1 MYKEEKC
8 MGLVVQNVNVYLVDR
23 GSGRP
28 VLFLHGVPNTA
39 EMWSDVIARL
49 SIGYRCLAP
58 DLPGF
63 GRSIAPPKF
72 DCSLENRA
80 DFINELVEITGINV
94 PLNLVVHDHGGPY
107 GLAWAVKHPEKVN
120 RIVIMNTL
128 FQSDYRWHI
137 WARIWRT
144 HLVGELSM
152 VAINWPLFLWELR
165 RGSRKLTRE
174 QIRHIY
180 SAKSRMMKQMI
191 LRLYRATDPNVFVT
205 WEDAMLKLTAQVPTL
220 VLWGDQDPY
229 IAKHFAE
236 RFGSQ
241 TVQHFPDCG
250 HWLPIEA
257 ADEVSKRM
265 EEFFIE

>member
-1 MYKEEKC
+1 MR
-8 MGLVVQNVNVYLVDR
+8 LVVQNVNVYLIDR
-23 GSGRP
+23 GSGPP

-39 EMWSDVIARL
+39 DMWPDAIAYL
-49 SIGYRCLAP
+49 STSYRCLAL

-80 DFINELVEITGINV
+80 NFINELVEIIGINH

-128 FQSDYRWHI
+128 FQSDYCWHL

-144 HLVGELSM
+144 PLVGELSM
-152 VAINWPLFLWELR
+152 MAINRPLFFWELR
-165 RGSRKLTRE
+165 RGSRKLTHE
-174 QIRHIY
+174 QIRSIY
-180 SAKSRMMKQMI
+180 SFKSRMMKQMI
-191 LRLYRATDPNVFVT
+191 LRLYRATDPSVFVA
-205 WEDAMLKLTAQVPTL
+205 WENALLKLTARVPTL
-220 VLWGDQDPY
+220 VLWGDHDPY
-229 IAKHFAE
+229 IAKQFAE
-236 RFGSQ
+236 RFGAQ
-241 TVQHFPDCG
+241 MIQHFPDCG

-257 ADEVSKRM
+257 AHEVSRRM

>member
-1 MYKEEKC
+1 
-8 MGLVVQNVNVYLVDR
+8 MGVVVQNVNVYLVDR

-28 VLFLHGVPNTA
+28 VLFLHGVPDTA
-39 EMWSDVIARL
+39 EIWSDVITRL
-49 SIGYRCLAP
+49 STGYRCLAP

-63 GRSIAPPKF
+63 GRSITPPKF
-72 DCSLENRA
+72 DCSLENRVN
-80 DFINELVEITGINV
+80 FINELIENIGINI

-107 GLAWAVKHPEKVN
+107 GLAWAVKHPAKVN

-144 HLVGELSM
+144 PLLGELSM
-152 VAINWPLFLWELR
+152 VTMNWPLFYWELR

-174 QIRHIY
+174 QIRHVY
-180 SAKSRMMKQMI
+180 SFKSRMMKQMI
-191 LRLYRATDPNVFVT
+191 LRLYRATDPGVFVS
-205 WEDAMLKLTAQVPTL
+205 WEDALLKLTASVPTL
-220 VLWGDQDPY
+220 VLWGDHDPY

-241 TVQHFPDCG
+241 TIQHFPDCG
-250 HWLPIEA
+250 HWLPLEA
-257 ADEVSKRM
+257 ADEVSKRL
-265 EEFFIE
+265 EEFFRE